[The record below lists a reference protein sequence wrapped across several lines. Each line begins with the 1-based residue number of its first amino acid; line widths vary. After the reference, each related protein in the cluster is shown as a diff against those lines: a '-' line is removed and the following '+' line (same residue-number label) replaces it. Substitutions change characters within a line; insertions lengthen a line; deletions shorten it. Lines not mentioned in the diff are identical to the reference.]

1 VPSMPQPS
9 PPDRPEAGEEVI
21 LGIDTHKDVHA
32 AVVISLLGVVLG
44 RRCFPTTASGYET
57 LLDWA
62 RGFGALRRAGVE
74 CTGSYGKALTRYLRA
89 ATGGIAVIE
98 VNKPDRAARRRRGK
112 TDTVDAEAAAR
123 AVLSGQASATAKTSD
138 GNVEMLR
145 LFKLAKSSAIKSR
158 TQTINQLKSVL
169 IGADPGLRDEFAA
182 LSTNALV
189 RRCASLTVPATTDL
203 DSATRYTLRLL
214 AQRVQALSAEI
225 TELDGKLAHTVHRHA
240 PQLLQPVGIG
250 PDCAA
255 ELLIAAGDN
264 PDRMAH
270 EASFA
275 ALCGTSPVEASSGKT
290 SRRRLNRGGNRHAN
304 SALYMIVV
312 TRLRWCPRTRAYVQ
326 RRTAEGRSKR
336 EIIRCLKRYVARE
349 VYQIMIGPQTSPRS
363 LHDAA

>member
-1 VPSMPQPS
+1 MPQPS
-9 PPDRPEAGEEVI
+9 PPDRPDAGAEVI

-89 ATGGIAVIE
+89 ATGDITVIE

-169 IGADPGLRDEFAA
+169 IGADP
-182 LSTNALV
+182 
-189 RRCASLTVPATTDL
+189 
-203 DSATRYTLRLL
+203 
-214 AQRVQALSAEI
+214 
-225 TELDGKLAHTVHRHA
+225 
-240 PQLLQPVGIG
+240 
-250 PDCAA
+250 
-255 ELLIAAGDN
+255 
-264 PDRMAH
+264 DRMAH

-312 TRLRWCPRTRAYVQ
+312 TRLRWCHAPAPTCNA
-326 RRTAEGRSKR
+326 ASPKGGPNARS
-336 EIIRCLKRYVARE
+336 
-349 VYQIMIGPQTSPRS
+349 S
-363 LHDAA
+363 AA